1 MENISIITFQK
12 IIIVLQ
18 KENMPPL
25 SNKAHIF
32 FIFVYLFFIFYWLVL
47 RLRVSGFT
55 TTITLTM
62 F

>member
-1 MENISIITFQK
+1 MDMENISIITFQK

-32 FIFVYLFFIFYWLVL
+32 FIFVYLFFIFY
-47 RLRVSGFT
+47 
-55 TTITLTM
+55 
-62 F
+62 